1 MFVIMK
7 EKGQKSA
14 TRAWL
19 LVLLNKGRLIV
30 YTHPFLFRKH
40 TPLQGAAEER
50 IVRKHTPLQGAAKKN
65 VFPKH
70 TPLQGAAKKSVFPK
84 HTPLKE
90 PPRVQPTALVGAMS

>member
-19 LVLLNKGRLIV
+19 LVLLN
-30 YTHPFLFRKH
+30 KH